1 MQFAVLV
8 SQCDSQTGGKYSMK
22 RLVTSIAIGAMML
35 GSIATLGV
43 TAASSAGP
51 SMTVTPSTN
60 LTGGQA
66 VTVTASGFGA
76 NETLAIIEC
85 LATATT
91 SADCDTTNYV
101 LVSSDGSGS
110 VAATTF
116 HVLAETISTGS
127 CGTSATDTNCTLAV
141 GNPSNP
147 AEKASFPITFAAPG
161 TTTTTTTTTPG
172 STTTTTTTTTVPATT
187 TTTSPIVLGPRH
199 IKVAPSTKL
208 RNGQTV
214 VVTGS
219 GFKPG
224 DHVFVLECLA
234 SVHSAAQC
242 NLKTMKAA
250 KITAKGILPGD
261 ARQGI
266 DGQDRH
272 RDLWHEGIQQEVV
285 RHFGRQC
292 RQG

>member
-1 MQFAVLV
+1 
-8 SQCDSQTGGKYSMK
+8 MK
-22 RLVTSIAIGAMML
+22 RIVSSIAIGALML
-35 GSIATLGV
+35 GSVVAFGV
-43 TAASSAGP
+43 TAASSATP

-60 LTGGQA
+60 LTAGQA

-85 LATATT
+85 LANATS
-91 SADCDTTNYV
+91 SAGCDTTNYV
-101 LVSSDGSGS
+101 LVTSDGSGN

-147 AEKASFPITFAAPG
+147 AEKATFPITFAAPG
-161 TTTTTTTTTPG
+161 TTTTTTTTPG
-172 STTTTTTTTTVPATT
+172 GTTTTTTTTTTVPATT

-208 RNGQTV
+208 KSGQTV

-224 DHVFVLECLA
+224 DHVFVLECLT
-234 SVHSAAQC
+234 SVHSSAQC
-242 NLKTMKAA
+242 NLSTLKAA
-250 KITAKGILPGD
+250 TITAKGVLPATRVKVLTGKIGTGTCGTKASNKKSCVISVGNAAKGD
-261 ARQGI
+261 AAI
-266 DGQDRH
+266 AH
-272 RDLWHEGIQQEVV
+272 IS
-285 RHFGRQC
+285 FK
-292 RQG
+292 